1 MDPISEATQAL
12 TEAGRMFSAAN
23 VAKLEEQLAALRK
36 LDYHPGAAAVID
48 RITEMLAA
56 APMPDPAKG
65 RKRRKMAAAGAGDKT
80 VMKEATVADLSWED
94 ITERVEDAVFEKF
107 GLYDPDDQPMI
118 GMMSVRA
125 QGDDECDC
133 CIATYSD
140 RVVFRKDE
148 VLYSTPYTLTTGGM
162 VQLGDATEVIARYES
177 LAESAA
183 ATAALAATAVQ
194 ILEAVAGSSGREWDV
209 LLIEVGLSKNGK
221 YYPPETLQA
230 AVHLFEG
237 AYAFADHPTDQ
248 ERKDRPERS
257 VKDKVGRF
265 VEVAYGT
272 VNVGGKLLEGL
283 KARFKVIAPWLRE
296 GLMEAHSAGEPD
308 FYGLSI
314 NAEGKV
320 GRKQHGG
327 RLVQWVEAITAV
339 SSVDVV
345 TDPSAGGRVTRLV
358 ASMGAGAEQ
367 EAAGEE
373 GEHMDPTEMAALIR
387 TQVAEAVTAAMPTLM
402 TALKEANAPAAATT
416 EAAAGLVEEVKALKE
431 ASRKADGRARL
442 TEALAAAAISDVSK
456 ARIRASYTEL
466 LDRRDFT
473 PEELT
478 ASITEAHTYEAALVQ
493 QFSNPRGVGAVRSG
507 ITVGAGMHD
516 KYNLGL
522 QGFFRGENVDGVP
535 QFRSLREAYARW
547 TGQDYLDVDPLQMI
561 SDFGAKYDSAL
572 SHKRLQE
579 SLTTAS
585 WGEIFADNLYVM
597 MLRNYAASPYYNL
610 WRMFVSEVEDVPD
623 FQTRH
628 WARTGGYGD
637 LSTVAEQ
644 ATYPALTSFADEEVT
659 YAIAKRGGLDDAT
672 MEMLTYERGAQKVR
686 EIPRGMARAA
696 NRTLYKF
703 VLNLITTDNP
713 TMGYDSVALYNSA
726 HGNTGTTALSL
737 NGVDVTQRAMR
748 DQTAYGESSEILG
761 PRNKIKYL
769 IVPNELEMRAQR
781 IVNPSDGY
789 FINMPDSATA
799 AVGDSGTGIDP
810 QAFKGKG
817 IGVFVY
823 DQLTDATDWW
833 AVADPA
839 EVNTMII
846 GFWRGQQEPELFVQD
861 NPTVGSVFTADKISY
876 KVRHVY
882 SGVVSEHRSFYRQV
896 VT

>member
-12 TEAGRMFSAAN
+12 TEAGRMVSAAN
-23 VAKLEEQLAALRK
+23 IAKLEEQMAKLKA

-48 RITEMLAA
+48 DITEMLSAA
-56 APMPDPAKG
+56 APAPIMEAAPESPA
-65 RKRRKMAAAGAGDKT
+65 A
-80 VMKEATVADLSWED
+80 
-94 ITERVEDAVFEKF
+94 
-107 GLYDPDDQPMI
+107 
-118 GMMSVRA
+118 SV
-125 QGDDECDC
+125 
-133 CIATYSD
+133 
-140 RVVFRKDE
+140 
-148 VLYSTPYTLTTGGM
+148 
-162 VQLGDATEVIARYES
+162 
-177 LAESAA
+177 
-183 ATAALAATAVQ
+183 AALASGVQ

-209 LLIEVGLSKNGK
+209 LLIESGLSKNGK

-230 AVHLFEG
+230 AAHLFEG
-237 AYAFADHPTDQ
+237 AYAFADHPTDA
-248 ERKDRPERS
+248 ERAARPERS

-296 GLMEAHSAGEPD
+296 GLMEAHSAGESD

-320 GRKQHGG
+320 GKKQHGG
-327 RLVQWVEAITAV
+327 RLVQWVESITAV

-358 ASMGAGAEQ
+358 ASMGAGAN

-373 GEHMDPTEMAALIR
+373 GEHMDPTELAAIIKA
-387 TQVAEAVTAAMPTLM
+387 QVTEAVGAAMPTLM

-431 ASRKADGRARL
+431 ASRKADGRARI
-442 TEALAAAAISDVSK
+442 TEALVAAPISDVSK
-456 ARIRASYTEL
+456 TRIRTSYTEL

-478 ASITEAHTYEAALVQ
+478 AAITEAQTYEAALQ
-493 QFSNPRGVGAVRSG
+493 QALSNPRGVGAVRSG
-507 ITVGAGMHD
+507 VTVGQGMHE

-535 QFRSLREAYARW
+535 QFRSLKEAYARW
-547 TGQDYLDVDPLQMI
+547 TGQDFLDVDPLEMI
-561 SDFGAKYDSAL
+561 SAFGAKYDSSL

-597 MLRNYAASPYYNL
+597 MLRNYAASPYYNT
-610 WRMFVSEVEDVPD
+610 WRQFVSEVEDVPD

-628 WARTGGYGD
+628 WARTGGYAD

-644 ATYPALTSFADEEVT
+644 ATYPMLTSFADEEVT

-686 EIPRGMARAA
+686 EIPRAMARAA
-696 NRTLYKF
+696 ARTLYKF
-703 VLNLITTDNP
+703 VLNLLTTDNP
-713 TMGYDSVALYNSA
+713 SMAYDSTTLYHSD

-748 DQTAYGESSEILG
+748 DQTAYGESAEILG
-761 PRNKIKYL
+761 PRNKIKFL

-781 IVNPSDGY
+781 IVNPSDSY
-789 FINMPDSATA
+789 LINMPDSATA
-799 AVGDSGTGIDP
+799 AVGDSGAGIDP

-817 IGVFVY
+817 IGVHVC

-839 EVNTMII
+839 EVNTLIM

-861 NPTVGSVFTADKISY
+861 NPSVGSTFTADKVSY
-876 KVRHVY
+876 KIRHVY
-882 SGVVSEHRSFYRQV
+882 SGVVADHRSVYRQV
-896 VT
+896 VS

>member
-23 VAKLEEQLAALRK
+23 IAKLEEQLAALRK

-48 RITEMLAA
+48 AITEMLTAA
-56 APMPDPAKG
+56 APTPIME
-65 RKRRKMAAAGAGDKT
+65 AA
-80 VMKEATVADLSWED
+80 
-94 ITERVEDAVFEKF
+94 
-107 GLYDPDDQPMI
+107 
-118 GMMSVRA
+118 
-125 QGDDECDC
+125 
-133 CIATYSD
+133 
-140 RVVFRKDE
+140 
-148 VLYSTPYTLTTGGM
+148 
-162 VQLGDATEVIARYES
+162 S
-177 LAESAA
+177 LAEDDPFWGHVKKGVGDEDWVWTG
-183 ATAALAATAVQ
+183 ATNDKGYGIVSRGDETKRAHVVAYESEHGAVPDGKDVGHTCGNTSCVRPSHLKAVTGLQNAQERATRESTQPADSALAPTAVQ

-209 LLIEVGLSKNGK
+209 LLIEAGLSKNGK

-230 AVHLFEG
+230 AAHLFEG
-237 AYAFADHPTDQ
+237 AYAFADHPTDA
-248 ERKDRPERS
+248 ERQARPERS

-296 GLMEAHSAGEPD
+296 GLMEAHGAGEPD

-320 GRKQHGG
+320 GKRQHGG
-327 RLVQWVEAITAV
+327 RLVQWVESITAV

-358 ASMGAGAEQ
+358 ASMGAGAEHN
-367 EAAGEE
+367 EAAGTKE
-373 GEHMDPTEMAALIR
+373 GEHMDPTELAALIKA
-387 TQVAEAVTAAMPTLM
+387 QVTEAVGAVMPTLM

-431 ASRKADGRARL
+431 ASRKADGRARI
-442 TEALAAAAISDVSK
+442 TEALAAAPISDVSK
-456 ARIRASYTEL
+456 ARIRTSYTEL

-493 QFSNPRGVGAVRSG
+493 QFSNPRGVGAVRTG
-507 ITVGAGMHD
+507 ATVGLGMHE

-535 QFRSLREAYARW
+535 QFRSLKEAYCRW
-547 TGQDYLDVDPLQMI
+547 TGQDSFEIDPLQMYA
-561 SDFGAKYDSAL
+561 DFSARYDSAL
-572 SHKRLQE
+572 SHRRLQE
-579 SLTTAS
+579 SMTTAS

-597 MLRNYAASPYYNL
+597 MLRSYSASPLYNM
-610 WRMFVSEVEDVPD
+610 WRQFVSEIEDVPD

-628 WARTGGYGD
+628 WARIGGYAD
-637 LSTVAEQ
+637 LATVEEQ
-644 ATYPALTSFADEEVT
+644 GTYPTLTSPADQEIA
-659 YAIAKRGGLDDAT
+659 YAIAKRGGLDDVT
-672 MEMLTYERGAQKVR
+672 MEMLTYERGSQKVR
-686 EIPRGMARAA
+686 EIPRAMARSAA
-696 NRTLYKF
+696 RTLFKF
-703 VLNLITTDNP
+703 VMDLITTGNP
-713 TMGYDSVALYNSA
+713 TMDYDSTTLYHSDHA
-726 HGNTGTTALSL
+726 NTGTTALSL

-748 DQTAYGESSEILG
+748 DQTAYGESAEILG
-761 PRNKIKYL
+761 PRNKIKFL
-769 IVPNELEMRAQR
+769 IVPNELEMRARR
-781 IVNPSDGY
+781 IVDPSNSY
-789 FINMPDSATA
+789 FINMVDDTSAA
-799 AVGDSGTGIDP
+799 GSGATGIDP

-823 DQLTDATDWW
+823 DQLTDANDWW
-833 AVADPA
+833 AMADPA
-839 EVNTMII
+839 EVNTLVM

-876 KVRHVY
+876 KVRQVY
-882 SGVVSEHRSFYRQV
+882 GGEPVDHRGMYRQV
-896 VT
+896 VS